1 VGNPEPN
8 TVDPRRH
15 DAVLLEHAD
24 SAQPLIARL
33 QQAGVLVG
41 VVASSANRQDL
52 IEAADALGTR
62 AGRSVV
68 IATDA
73 AGVTAAREAGF
84 ALVIGVDSTG
94 RGDEL
99 RRLGADA
106 VVADPG
112 EVTVRTGDRRMS
124 QLPDALRALDD
135 GLPAGPPAVF
145 FDFDGTLSDIVN
157 DPGSAR
163 LVAGAD
169 EALRQRPRSA
179 RSRCCPAE
187 TWPM

>member
-1 VGNPEPN
+1 MEPD

-41 VVASSANRQDL
+41 VVASSGNRQDL

-135 GLPAGPPAVF
+135 GLPAGRPAVF

-163 LVAGAD
+163 LVAGAG
-169 EALRQRPRSA
+169 EALRQLA
-179 RSRCCPAE
+179 AQCPVAVLSGRD
-187 TWPM
+187 